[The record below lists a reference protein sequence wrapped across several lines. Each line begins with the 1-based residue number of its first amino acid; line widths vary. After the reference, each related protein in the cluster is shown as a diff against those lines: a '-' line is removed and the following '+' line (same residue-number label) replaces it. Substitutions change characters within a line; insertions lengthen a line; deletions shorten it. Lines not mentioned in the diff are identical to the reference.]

1 MALYIIESSNNIED
15 IVSSLNLTLDEQT
28 ALEEAVVLEAEEENP
43 FEGKSP
49 KEIEDAA
56 RKAFYEKIGKNPGD
70 RKTLQDIIIGRD
82 NLMRDTLKREYENAP
97 RTWLASKI
105 AAFRSL
111 YTKLEAELDQERSMN
126 RTNMLRKFM
135 RICIKIID
143 WLALRLQKVANHI
156 GTKNDEYGARHLT
169 RYRNR
174 EFNGRIRALQKKVG
188 IAVNDRGVTYRDDND
203 GSFDYD

>member
-1 MALYIIESSNNIED
+1 M
-15 IVSSLNLTLDEQT
+15 
-28 ALEEAVVLEAEEENP
+28 
-43 FEGKSP
+43 
-49 KEIEDAA
+49 
-56 RKAFYEKIGKNPGD
+56 
-70 RKTLQDIIIGRD
+70 QDIIIGRD

-135 RICIKIID
+135 RICIKVID

>member
-1 MALYIIESSNNIED
+1 MALYIMESSNNMED
-15 IVSSLNLTLDEQT
+15 LVSSLNLTLDEQT
-28 ALEEAVVLEAEEENP
+28 ALEEAVILEAEEEKNP

-82 NLMRDTLKREYENAP
+82 NLMRDTLKREYEHAP

-135 RICIKIID
+135 RICIKVID
-143 WLALRLQKVANHI
+143 WLALRLQKVANKI
-156 GTKNDEYGARHLT
+156 GTKNDEYGAVHLT
-169 RYRNR
+169 RYRNCQCAR
-174 EFNGRIRALQKKVG
+174 FNKRH
-188 IAVNDRGVTYRDDND
+188 
-203 GSFDYD
+203 

>member
-1 MALYIIESSNNIED
+1 MALYIMESSNNIED
-15 IVSSLNLTLDEQT
+15 FASSLNLSLDEQT
-28 ALEEAVVLEAEEENP
+28 ALEEAVILEAEEEKNP

-49 KEIEDAA
+49 KEIEN
-56 RKAFYEKIGKNPGD
+56 AFYEKIGKNQED
-70 RKTLQDIIIGRD
+70 QKILKDIIIGRD
-82 NLMRDTLKREYENAP
+82 NLMRNTLKREYENAP

-135 RICIKIID
+135 RICIKVID

>member
-1 MALYIIESSNNIED
+1 MALYIMESSNNIED

-135 RICIKIID
+135 RICIKVID
-143 WLALRLQKVANHI
+143 WLALRLQKVANKI
-156 GTKNDEYGARHLT
+156 GTKNDEYGAVHLT

>member
-1 MALYIIESSNNIED
+1 MALYIMESSNNMEEL
-15 IVSSLNLTLDEQT
+15 VSSLNLTLDEQT
-28 ALEEAVVLEAEEENP
+28 ALEEAVILEAEEENP

-56 RKAFYEKIGKNPGD
+56 RKAFYEKIGKNPED
-70 RKTLQDIIIGRD
+70 QKTLKDIIIGRD
-82 NLMRDTLKREYENAP
+82 NLMRNTLKREYENAP

-135 RICIKIID
+135 RICIKVID
-143 WLALRLQKVANHI
+143 WLALRLQKVANKI
-156 GTKNDEYGARHLT
+156 GTKNDVYGAVHLT